1 MLGKLMKYEV
11 KATARIFLPMYGA
24 LIILAILN
32 KIFYSFNN
40 FEDSANIYLQR
51 FSEIPQALAT
61 MAYVLIIVAIF
72 VVTMLVMIQR
82 FYKNLLGDEGYL
94 MFTLPVQPWMNIT
107 TKLVVSIM
115 WSVLSGIVTAISI
128 AILTTGSAMTEFLS
142 LFPDVISMFDIE
154 LRSLFG
160 IGLGHLMALIVIGF
174 VVSMVAGILEIYASI
189 AVGQLFN
196 SHKLLA
202 SFGAYIVISMAMQAV
217 SSVMMIVGMMM
228 TGFNDMTSPRLFGA
242 IMWGGIGLTLV
253 FGIIFYVCTHI
264 ILTKRLNLE

>member
-11 KATARIFLPMYGA
+11 KATARVFLPLYGA
-24 LIILAILN
+24 LVILAILN
-32 KIFYSFNN
+32 KIFYSFDYFDGN
-40 FEDSANIYLQR
+40 ANIYLQR

-61 MAYVLIIVAIF
+61 LAYILIIVAIF
-72 VVTMLVMIQR
+72 VITMLVMIQR

-142 LFPDVISMFDIE
+142 LFPDVISMFDTE
-154 LRSLFG
+154 LRAVLNMGFG
-160 IGLGHLMALIVIGF
+160 QVMALMVIGC
-174 VVSMVAGILEIYASI
+174 VVAMVAGILEVYASI

-202 SFGAYIVISMAMQAV
+202 SFGAYVVISMVMQAV
-217 SSVMMIVGMMM
+217 SSMLMIIGMMLTGLDEM
-228 TGFNDMTSPRLFGA
+228 TASRLFGA
-242 IMWGGIGLTLV
+242 TMWGSIGLTLV
-253 FGIIFYVCTHI
+253 FGVIFYVGTHV
-264 ILTKRLNLE
+264 ILTKKLNLE